1 MRLATSNKGWH
12 SQWFYVRDDVSA
24 TLPRYTGCLIE
35 EAPGSWA
42 WGVQSKDKKH
52 LSDLL
57 SALQALKEWGIK
69 GTGIIGAYHARRVA
83 PLMMRTL
90 PLHRMM
96 PEISFEGKVLVDEAL
111 PFSEVAQH
119 IKEAT
124 EQMKDSKGGVL
135 DIVYPV
141 LGHPPMRLEPGFFE
155 FISLLL
161 PCSFFFLNLHL
172 F

>member
-1 MRLATSNKGWH
+1 M
-12 SQWFYVRDDVSA
+12 SA
-24 TLPRYTGCLIE
+24 TLPRYIGRLIE

-57 SALQALKEWGIK
+57 SALQALKERGVK
-69 GTGIIGAYHARRVA
+69 GTGIISAYHARRVV
-83 PLMMRTL
+83 PLMMRML

-96 PEISFEGKVLVDEAL
+96 PGISFEGTVLVDEAL
-111 PFSEVAQH
+111 PFSEVAQR

-124 EQMKDSKGGVL
+124 EPTKDSTGGVL

-141 LGHPPMRLEPGFFE
+141 PGHPPMRPEPGFFE